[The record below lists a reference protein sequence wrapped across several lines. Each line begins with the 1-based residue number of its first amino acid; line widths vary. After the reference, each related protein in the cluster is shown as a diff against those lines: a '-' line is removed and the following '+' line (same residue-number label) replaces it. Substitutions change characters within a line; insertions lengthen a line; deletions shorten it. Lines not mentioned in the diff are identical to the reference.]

1 LFDSLAY
8 DKTMS
13 KDLYKVVD
21 AYTHALTAKYP
32 KIRYIV
38 GMDARSIAFLSSVTP
53 EWLVDNIMIRLLA
66 TPAGVK

>member
-1 LFDSLAY
+1 
-8 DKTMS
+8 MS

-32 KIRYIV
+32 KIRYTV
-38 GMDARSIAFLSSVTP
+38 GMDALALSLLSSITP
-53 EWLVDNIMIRLLA
+53 EWIVDKIMISMFP